1 MELARIEGNRGGYRH
16 SELDSGPTG
25 EIAMHR
31 YSRFGVCVWAVLA
44 FFPQAP
50 ALAATDPLKRLDV
63 DRLVERTMAAFEVP
77 GIAVGVVKDGRLVY
91 AKGFGVRETGKPGKV
106 DPDTLFQIASNTKA
120 FTAAALAILVDEGK
134 IHWDDRVIDYLP
146 QFRLY
151 DPWVTREFTIRDLLT
166 HRSGLGLGAGD
177 LLFFPQTDFT
187 RQDVLNALR
196 HLKPVTSFR
205 SQFAYDNNLYIVAG
219 EIIPAVTG
227 KSWED
232 FVTERILAPLHMA
245 PCVATSERLTDRR
258 NVATPHSPVEGR
270 VTPVVPDNITIGAA
284 AGGIQCNV
292 TGLAKWHATQL
303 AHGTAPDGLQLF
315 SKEQGAEMWSP
326 QTLEPPLDKRAEL
339 TRTHFGAYALG
350 WSVEDFNGYK
360 RVSHAGGLQG
370 MVTYQSLIPELNL
383 GVIVLTNAED
393 GYALFA
399 IAMQITEAYTGG
411 TARDWVDVLKAR
423 KAERTRAQ
431 AASDAK
437 RAPPAASAQDLAA
450 LNLQPYEGRYVDAW
464 RGEATVSRGA
474 AGLELTFSHTTKLSG
489 PLTPIRPNLFV
500 VHWRERSLNADAYVR
515 FSEGFDGQVTGFTM
529 EAVSESTDFSF
540 DFQDLDFHRVAAAS
554 AP

>member
-1 MELARIEGNRGGYRH
+1 
-16 SELDSGPTG
+16 
-25 EIAMHR
+25 MHR
-31 YSRFGVCVWAVLA
+31 YSRFGVWVWAVLVVS
-44 FFPQAP
+44 PLAP
-50 ALAATDPLKRLDV
+50 ALAATDPLKKLDI
-63 DRLVERTMAAFEVP
+63 DRLVERTMTAYQVP
-77 GIAVGVVKDGRLVY
+77 GIAVGVVKDGKLVY
-91 AKGFGVRETGKPGKV
+91 AKGFGVREAGKPDKV

-120 FTAAALAILVDEGK
+120 FTAAALAILVDEGR
-134 IHWDDRVIDYLP
+134 IHWDDKVIDYLP

-187 RQDVLNALR
+187 RQDVLHALR
-196 HLKPVTSFR
+196 FLKPVTSFR
-205 SQFAYDNNLYIVAG
+205 SEFAYDNNLYVVAG

-232 FVTERILAPLHMA
+232 FVTERILAPLHMT
-245 PCVATSERLTDRR
+245 PCVATSERLTDRH
-258 NVATPHSPVEGR
+258 NVATPHSLVEGR
-270 VTPVVPDNITIGAA
+270 VTAVVPDNITVGAA

-292 TGLAKWHATQL
+292 TGLAKWEATHL
-303 AHGTAPDGLQLF
+303 AHGTSPDGLQLF
-315 SKEQGAEMWSP
+315 SRERGAEMWSP
-326 QTLEPPLDKRAEL
+326 QTLEPPSGKRAEL

-350 WSVEDFNGYK
+350 WGVEDFNGYQ
-360 RVSHAGGLQG
+360 RVSHSGGLQG

-383 GVIVLTNAED
+383 GVIVLTNAEE
-393 GYALFA
+393 GYAFFS

-411 TARDWVDVLKAR
+411 PARDWVALTQAM
-423 KAERTRAQ
+423 KAERAGSQ
-431 AASDAK
+431 ADSDAK
-437 RAPPAASAQDLAA
+437 RAPPAASGPELAA
-450 LNLQPYEGRYVDAW
+450 LNLQPYVGRYTDAW

-474 AGLELTFSHTTKLSG
+474 SGLELTFSHTAKLSG

-500 VHWRERSLNADAYVR
+500 VHWRDRSLNADAYVR

-529 EAVSESTDFSF
+529 EAVSASTDFSF
-540 DFQDLDFHRVAAAS
+540 DFQDLDFHRIAAAG